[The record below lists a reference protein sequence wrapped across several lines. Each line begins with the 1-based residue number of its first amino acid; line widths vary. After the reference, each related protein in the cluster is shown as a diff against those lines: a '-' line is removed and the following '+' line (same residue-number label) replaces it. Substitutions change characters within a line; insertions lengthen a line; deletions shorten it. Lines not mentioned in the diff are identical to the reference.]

1 MIDEVLNEQG
11 KLIWKWRSHLV
22 SLLTQS
28 LTSNDD
34 ADGQE
39 YSRSLDTQGEA
50 ETYLQNYV
58 TLLADRRE
66 ALNSERTLLAAHE
79 GKEAKTRTTKAAAKA
94 IATAMEDEV
103 IEQLGDLVADQQPQN
118 QVLYMELSDARKA
131 ILEDFNSSRALR
143 SVMVDLNNIAA
154 GIARDQDMEKV
165 IAKEGATQLRGLLN
179 DQSTSEKIEWN
190 V

>member
-11 KLIWKWRSHLV
+11 QLIWQWRSHLV

-28 LTSNDD
+28 LTSADD

-58 TLLADRRE
+58 ALLADRRE

-79 GKEAKTRTTKAAAKA
+79 GKETKTRQTKAAVK
-94 IATAMEDEV
+94 ATAAALEDDV
-103 IEQLGDLVADQQPQN
+103 IEQIGDMVAEPQN
-118 QVLYMELSDARKA
+118 QVLQMELSNARKA
-131 ILEDFNSSRALR
+131 ILEDFDPTRALR

-154 GIARDQDMEKV
+154 GIAREQDPERI
-165 IAKEGATQLRGLLN
+165 IAKEGATQLRSLLN
-179 DQSTSEKIEWN
+179 DQSMSPTTPRFL
-190 V
+190 